1 MLLLLLSLSVCVLA
15 VKFDEWV
22 GGVTTLADTAAAAAA
37 AGAASSCG
45 RGGVATADIVV
56 LFLVELVVAIS
67 KKFDVGASSSSHNAA
82 EFDAG
87 GKPSSRNI

>member
-1 MLLLLLSLSVCVLA
+1 MLLLLLSLSPCVLA

-22 GGVTTLADTAAAAAA
+22 GVTTLADTAAAAAA